1 MQQKSD
7 IKWSS
12 DFERLERLRVGQ
24 GLTWKQVA
32 EKIGVGVTMLMMV
45 KSGRRNLS
53 NKTLYRLEQAEI
65 AAGLHSPV
73 ARETLSFKQ
82 ENSDLEKGVKQFRT
96 KLAALDPKSQKRM
109 LKVILQILDAQRK
122 ALSK

>member
-1 MQQKSD
+1 
-7 IKWSS
+7 
-12 DFERLERLRVGQ
+12 
-24 GLTWKQVA
+24 
-32 EKIGVGVTMLMMV
+32 MLMMV

>member
-1 MQQKSD
+1 
-7 IKWSS
+7 
-12 DFERLERLRVGQ
+12 VAQ

-53 NKTLYRLEQAEI
+53 NKTLYRLEQAEV
-65 AAGLHSPV
+65 AAGLQPPT

-82 ENSDLEKGVKQFRT
+82 ENSDLEKGVKRFRA

-109 LKVILQILDAQRK
+109 LKALLQILDVAQRK
-122 ALSK
+122 VLRK